1 MPHVQRHMHFPGA
14 YHPAVDDD
22 QILPALS
29 EVADVLLARHLDS
42 AKEWFPHEL
51 VPRGSRDGRE
61 QPLPE
66 GVRSALTVNLLTED
80 NLPYYLLGLTRQF
93 GDLEPWW
100 TWVRRWTAEEM
111 RHAIV
116 LRDYMTTTGAVDLVD
131 LERLRMRHVSDGTVP
146 EPPGVPEA
154 LVYLTMQELATRIAH
169 WNTGERLDDVG
180 RTVMHRVAADENLHH
195 LFYRDVVSAGIQLD
209 PSRFVQA
216 IESQVRH
223 FTMPGVGIPG
233 FAEHTRAIAECGIF
247 SATSLLEQVLA
258 PCALRHWRIDDISG
272 LSPEAERSRDR
283 TMAFLDR
290 LALIAARL

>member
-1 MPHVQRHMHFPGA
+1 MSSDRCTFRA

-29 EVADVLLARHLDS
+29 EVGDVLLARHLGS

-51 VPRGSRDGRE
+51 VPRGSRDEHE
-61 QPLPE
+61 QTLPA

-80 NLPYYLLGLTRQF
+80 NLPYYLVGLTRQF
-93 GDLEPWW
+93 GELEPWW

-116 LRDYMTTTGAVDLVD
+116 IRDYMTTTGVVDLVE
-131 LERLRMRHVSDGTVP
+131 LERLRMRHVSDGVVP
-146 EPPGVPEA
+146 APPAVPEA
-154 LVYLTMQELATRIAH
+154 LVYLALQELATRIAH
-169 WNTGERLDDVG
+169 WNTGEHLDEVG
-180 RTVMHRVAADENLHH
+180 RKVMHRVAADENLHH
-195 LFYRDVVSAGIQLD
+195 LFYRDMVSAGIELN
-209 PSRFVQA
+209 PSRFVLA

-223 FTMPGVGIPG
+223 FTMPGVGIPE
-233 FAEHTRAIAECGIF
+233 FAEHSRAIAECGIF
-247 SATSLLEQVLA
+247 SATLLLEEVLA
-258 PCALRHWRIDDISG
+258 PCALRHWGIDHLSG
-272 LSPEAERSRDR
+272 LSPQAERARDR

>member
-1 MPHVQRHMHFPGA
+1 
-14 YHPAVDDD
+14 VDDD
-22 QILPALS
+22 QILLALG
-29 EVADVLLARHLDS
+29 EAAGVLLARHLDA

-51 VPRGSRDGRE
+51 VPRGLHDGPE
-61 QPLPE
+61 QTLPQ

-80 NLPYYLLGLTRQF
+80 NLPYYLLGLTRRF

-116 LRDYMTTTGAVDLVD
+116 LRDYMTSTGVVDLVE
-131 LERLRMRHVSDGTVP
+131 LERLRMRQVSDGTVP
-146 EPPGVPEA
+146 EPPAVPEA

-169 WNTGERLDDVG
+169 WNTGERLDVAG
-180 RTVMHRVAADENLHH
+180 RTVMRRVAADENLHH
-195 LFYRDVVSAGIQLD
+195 LFYRDVVNAGLQLD
-209 PSRFVQA
+209 ASRFVQA

-223 FTMPGVGIPG
+223 FTMPGAGIPG

-247 SATSLLEQVLA
+247 SATLLLEQVLV
-258 PCALRHWRIDDISG
+258 PCALRHWRIDHLSG
-272 LSPEAERSRDR
+272 LSPEAEHSRDR

-290 LALIAARL
+290 LSLIAARL